1 MSTIKLLLMLVVF
14 FILLVYVEKLKID
27 RHSDCRKNN
36 TPNTSN
42 TREFNTN
49 YIEIK
54 HSTPITNDFYFNIS
68 TNAKERE
75 WMLALSSQLHGV
87 TEYSIKMGRIDI
99 LTKTDAIEVDY
110 FHKWHESIGQALH
123 YSFETKRRPTIAL
136 ISFETNNYEKI
147 EYVKGIC
154 SNYNIRVII
163 MRQRL

>member
-1 MSTIKLLLMLVVF
+1 MDIRPLLFVFILF
-14 FILLVYVEKLKID
+14 FIFLLYFKDIK
-27 RHSDCRKNN
+27 RDCNN
-36 TPNTSN
+36 HVLPN
-42 TREFNTN
+42 TREYVDTN
-49 YIEIK
+49 YIDTK

-87 TEYSIKMGRIDI
+87 TERSIKMGRIDI

-123 YSFETKRRPTIAL
+123 YSIETKRRPTIAL
-136 ISFETNNYEKI
+136 ISFETNDYEKI

-163 MRQRL
+163 MRRKL